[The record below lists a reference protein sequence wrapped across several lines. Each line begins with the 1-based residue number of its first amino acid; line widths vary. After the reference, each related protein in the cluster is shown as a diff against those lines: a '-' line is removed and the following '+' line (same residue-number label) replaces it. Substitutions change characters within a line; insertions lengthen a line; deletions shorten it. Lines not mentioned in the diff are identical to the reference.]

1 MAGGAPPSRTSRAK
15 CELPL
20 TNRACTAALFVPFH
34 LLCICPCISEQK
46 IIEVSPLCSD
56 LTAIDPLKYVV
67 DLPENL
73 QEREKFD
80 LYNEMILQLQMARAN
95 LLRQQKKPVSCEDLI
110 AFDVGGG
117 GKGLEGDF

>member
-1 MAGGAPPSRTSRAK
+1 MHFWA
-15 CELPL
+15 EN
-20 TNRACTAALFVPFH
+20 NRKFSPF
-34 LLCICPCISEQK
+34 
-46 IIEVSPLCSD
+46 CSD

-110 AFDVGGG
+110 AFDV
-117 GKGLEGDF
+117 KVEGRIFDVIQI

>member
-1 MAGGAPPSRTSRAK
+1 
-15 CELPL
+15 
-20 TNRACTAALFVPFH
+20 
-34 LLCICPCISEQK
+34 
-46 IIEVSPLCSD
+46 

-110 AFDVGGG
+110 AFDVFLG
-117 GKGLEGDF
+117 GKGKWD